1 MMSDSL
7 LIRVDTGKL
16 YQPFVIA
23 LRLLLD
29 EAFADLH
36 TYFAISGY
44 RSYLEQDNLYSQGR
58 TTPGHL
64 VTHARAGES
73 SHNFGIAVD
82 LCLDGSAE
90 KGLQPDYRIDGYAP
104 LGPLCVKHGLDW
116 GGHWA
121 IKDYGHISWPGY
133 ETSKQLEPL
142 RHSYELSGLVS
153 VFEYLSKGNSNGFV
167 NS

>member
-7 LIRVDTGKL
+7 LIRIDTGKL

-58 TTPGHL
+58 TTPGPL
-64 VTHARAGES
+64 VTHARAGQS

-82 LCLDGSAE
+82 LALDGSAE
-90 KGLQPDYRIDGYAP
+90 KGLQPTWDPIGYAP

-121 IKDYGHISWPGY
+121 IKDYGHLSWPGF
-133 ETSKQLEPL
+133 EASTQLAPL
-142 RHSYELSGLVS
+142 RYAYELAGLTS
-153 VFEYLSKGNSNGFV
+153 VFEYLSKADNV
-167 NS
+167 A